1 MSFAPILSL
10 LVYFALLVCV
20 AEAVCSIGTH
30 WYGEGGGLEMQQK
43 ERERERVCVIEK
55 ERVCV

>member
-1 MSFAPILSL
+1 M
-10 LVYFALLVCV
+10 CV
-20 AEAVCSIGTH
+20 AEAVCSMGTH